1 MPGHEFRAHLRPG
14 VPRFATRGRSR
25 TVQSR
30 APEADSESVQGKDA
44 TQLLARI
51 DDLPPLPAVAARVM
65 SMSEDDRTSAM
76 DLAQVLATDQ
86 ALTAKLIRISNSAYY
101 GFARR
106 TSTVREAVVMLG
118 FKQVRQVAVGASL
131 MNAFAGRKSEAFD
144 IDLFWGHSVAVAVA
158 AEALAKKSFAVKPED
173 AFTAG
178 ILHDIGR
185 LVLRQ
190 VMPAE
195 FNEAVV
201 MARGGGI
208 SLGEAELLTTGY
220 AHDEIGRALG
230 ETWKFPGHLVEA
242 VQCHHDDTLT
252 PANDGLAGVV
262 AQANRLMLH
271 YGLFCGYDLPGGEV
285 AELTPDLEHVESACG
300 GIERVLNRA
309 FSFIESASGSPETWY
324 ARAA

>member
-1 MPGHEFRAHLRPG
+1 MVRA
-14 VPRFATRGRSR
+14 
-25 TVQSR
+25 VQR
-30 APEADSESVQGKDA
+30 RRVRADSHGVMGKDA
-44 TQLLARI
+44 AALLSRV

-65 SMSEDDRTSAM
+65 SMAEDEKTSAM

-106 TSTVREAVVMLG
+106 ISTVREAVVMLG

-131 MNAFAGRKSEAFD
+131 MNNFKRGQDDGFD
-144 IDLFWGHSVAVAVA
+144 LDLFWGHSVAVAVT

-195 FNEAVV
+195 FARAVAI
-201 MARGGGI
+201 AR
-208 SLGEAELLTTGY
+208 SGEAPLHIAEQMETGY
-220 AHDEIGRALG
+220 SHDEVGKALG
-230 ETWKFPGHLVEA
+230 ELWKFPGHLVDA
-242 VQCHHDDTLT
+242 VRCHHDEGLT
-252 PANDGLAGVV
+252 TSDGLPGVV
-262 AQANRLMLH
+262 ALANRLILH
-271 YGLFCGYDLPGGEV
+271 YGLYCGYDLEFGEL
-285 AELTPDLEHVESACG
+285 EPITPDLADVEHACG

-309 FSFIESASGSPETWY
+309 FSFIESASGTPENWY
-324 ARAA
+324 AKAS